1 MLGSRIEMMGRG
13 IKKVLDDLRAVRIL
27 VLHPRDDDGDAL
39 IRQLRRIGCD
49 VRAAWP
55 IPDEVPKASIWF
67 SCSSNMPDRKH
78 FPGPREATG
87 R

>member
-1 MLGSRIEMMGRG
+1 MMGRG
-13 IKKVLDDLRAVRIL
+13 IKKVLDDLRTRIL

-55 IPDEVPKASIWF
+55 IPDDVPKDINLVFVLVEHADEVRS
-67 SCSSNMPDRKH
+67 
-78 FPGPREATG
+78 TT
-87 R
+87 